1 MNLFS
6 RFKEGLR
13 KTREGFAAK
22 LDQLLARKLDPATFE
37 ELEELL
43 LSADVGPSATKLLL
57 DAIQETLRARALK
70 GEALGRKELREPD
83 EAKRALKERIVAIL
97 QTADRRPPTADRGFQ
112 ERPHITLFL
121 GVNGSGKTTTIAKL
135 AKRHLEGGQ
144 KVLLAAADTFRAAAI
159 DQLLLLGKKI
169 GAEVI
174 AHKAGADPAAV
185 VFDALKAAQARG
197 IDHLFIDTAGRLHT
211 KRNLMEELKKIHRI
225 IAREI
230 PGAPHES
237 LLVLDATFGGNAVVQ
252 AREFHEA
259 VGLTGLIIAK
269 LDGTAK
275 GGSVIRIAYE
285 LKLPVKFVGIGEG
298 LDDLEPFDP
307 EAFASALLEP

>member
-6 RFKEGLR
+6 RFKEGLK

-22 LDQLLARKLDPATFE
+22 LDQLLGRKLDPATFE

-43 LSADVGPSATKLLL
+43 LSSDVGPSATKLLL
-57 DAIQETLRARALK
+57 NAIQEI
-70 GEALGRKELREPD
+70 LGRKELRDPD
-83 EAKRALKERIVAIL
+83 EVKRALKERIVAIL
-97 QTADRRPPTADRGFQ
+97 QTADRRPPTADRGLQ
-112 ERPHITLFL
+112 ERPHIILFL

-135 AKRHLEGGQ
+135 AKRYLEGGE

-159 DQLLLLGKKI
+159 DQLLLLGKRV

-197 IDHLFIDTAGRLHT
+197 IDHLLIDTAGRLHT
-211 KRNLMEELKKIHRI
+211 KRNLMEELKKIRRI

-230 PGAPHES
+230 PSAP
-237 LLVLDATFGGNAVVQ
+237 
-252 AREFHEA
+252 
-259 VGLTGLIIAK
+259 
-269 LDGTAK
+269 
-275 GGSVIRIAYE
+275 
-285 LKLPVKFVGIGEG
+285 
-298 LDDLEPFDP
+298 
-307 EAFASALLEP
+307 

>member
-6 RFKEGLR
+6 RFREGLK
-13 KTREGFAAK
+13 KTREGFALK
-22 LDQLLARKLDPATFE
+22 LDQLLGRQLDPATFE

-43 LSADVGPSATKLLL
+43 LSSDVGPSATKLLL
-57 DAIQETLRARALK
+57 NAIQEALS
-70 GEALGRKELREPD
+70 RKELRD
-83 EAKRALKERIVAIL
+83 LHEAKRALKERIVAIL
-97 QTADRRPPTADRGFQ
+97 QLPASSFQPPAPSFQ
-112 ERPHITLFL
+112 ERPRVSLFL

-135 AKRHLEGGQ
+135 AKRYLEGGQ
-144 KVLLAAADTFRAAAI
+144 KVLLAAADTFRVAAI
-159 DQLLLLGKKI
+159 DQLLLLGKRI

-185 VFDALKAAQARG
+185 VFDAVKAAQARG
-197 IDHLFIDTAGRLHT
+197 IDHLLIDTAGRLHT
-211 KRNLMEELKKIHRI
+211 KRNLMEELKKIRRI

-259 VGLTGLIIAK
+259 VGLTGVIVAK

-307 EAFASALLEP
+307 EAFTSALLEP

>member
-22 LDQLLARKLDPATFE
+22 LDQLLGRRFDPATFE

-43 LSADVGPSATKLLL
+43 LSSDVGPSATKLLL
-57 DAIQETLRARALK
+57 DAIQE
-70 GEALGRKELREPD
+70 ALGRKELRDPD

-97 QTADRRPPTADRGFQ
+97 RLETRDRRPETKDQQRQSPVYQ
-112 ERPHITLFL
+112 ERPKVYLFL

-135 AKRHLEGGQ
+135 AKRYLEGGQ

-259 VGLTGLIIAK
+259 VGLTGLIITK

-298 LDDLEPFDP
+298 LGDLEPFDP
-307 EAFASALLEP
+307 EAFAFALLEPL